1 MYNDICKGG
10 KRMAR
15 PKRFPEKLVVGLTPE
30 MKEFLQKEAEKDI
43 LSDLNSEM
51 DKYQSKLKA
60 VRDARETYNRHGR
73 ISLDQAQDILDADFK
88 LLAAYGDE
96 EAALESLG
104 KAKLNEMQ
112 IQLARNAIHTINSIT
127 TEAAAVQYLAGA
139 NENLADATLDATE
152 QALKQAVAFAKTR
165 GDMQG
170 AAAETIL
177 LGYQNGTQMLAQVD
191 FSFDPSKAEKTSKN
205 GRKYWFITPKKP
217 VKSTTSGISHKGAIG

>member
-1 MYNDICKGG
+1 MGN
-10 KRMAR
+10 
-15 PKRFPEKLVVGLTPE
+15 
-30 MKEFLQKEAEKDI
+30 
-43 LSDLNSEM
+43 
-51 DKYQSKLKA
+51 
-60 VRDARETYNRHGR
+60 
-73 ISLDQAQDILDADFK
+73 ADFK

-177 LGYQNGTQMLAQVD
+177 QGYQNGAQMLAQVD
-191 FSFDPSKAEKTSKN
+191 FSFDPSKAEKTAKN
-205 GRKYWFITPKKP
+205 GRKYLSTPPKKP